1 MLYCALIGLHSAP
14 VSQSYAFL
22 SSSLPLSGGCQTK
35 ETGFTT
41 PTLLQPF
48 TTSPLHQLTN
58 NFYNAPLHQLP
69 CQQLT
74 DTSYNTS
81 AGVLQVCEDKV
92 KVKDEEAGKDEE
104 MEPVYD
110 KYCRVCG
117 VSMNAQAQAK
127 QHYEGRSHARRL
139 KMYVLGSHTDDV
151 TPKVSAPSIVII
163 IITRKLKAMNE

>member
-1 MLYCALIGLHSAP
+1 M
-14 VSQSYAFL
+14 
-22 SSSLPLSGGCQTK
+22 
-35 ETGFTT
+35 
-41 PTLLQPF
+41 
-48 TTSPLHQLTN
+48 
-58 NFYNAPLHQLP
+58 
-69 CQQLT
+69 
-74 DTSYNTS
+74 
-81 AGVLQVCEDKV
+81 CEDKV

-151 TPKVSAPSIVII
+151 TPKVSDHFDRNSNKNKKTKSNERVKVC
-163 IITRKLKAMNE
+163 KLY